1 LVSADGDVARPAS
14 APYINVRTLMP
25 LDFLAVTPQIERV
38 INLLKCE
45 YSRAPASIL
54 TEDDLKCLLYAK
66 LIRLVAFRRRIAT
79 RDGHILG
86 SAVHAELS
94 WYDENRRL
102 RIRPDITIT
111 EPECL
116 SILHGYGRP
125 MLHPFSSPFGGSRA
139 VAPLPSK
146 QYEFGGNCITF
157 ELKFA
162 REGITDAM
170 MELIRKDFA
179 KMKRLFGILDRRGQ
193 GDSVFS
199 YLVIFNKL
207 PQRRQD
213 TPLAEFMR
221 EHGVGPR
228 HKVLYRT
235 CSPRPYLSSPTSDG
249 CWRRLVLGNPPFS
262 HRRQRQ

>member
-1 LVSADGDVARPAS
+1 
-14 APYINVRTLMP
+14 MP
-25 LDFLAVTPQIERV
+25 LNFQSLTPRIERI
-38 INLLKCE
+38 INMLKRE

-54 TEDDLKCLLYAK
+54 TEDDLKCLLYAR
-66 LIRLVAFRRRIAT
+66 LNRLVAFRRRMPT
-79 RDGHILG
+79 REGHILG

-116 SILHGYGRP
+116 SILHGHGGP
-125 MLHPFSSPFGGSRA
+125 ILDPFTSQFGGFRGA
-139 VAPLPSK
+139 VPLPSK
-146 QYEFGGNCITF
+146 QYEFGGNAITF

-213 TPLAEFMR
+213 TALDKFMR

-235 CSPRPYLSSPTSDG
+235 CSPYPSLASPTSDD
-249 CWRRLVLGNPPFS
+249 CWRTLLLGNPPFIR
-262 HRRQRQ
+262 RRQRQ

>member
-1 LVSADGDVARPAS
+1 
-14 APYINVRTLMP
+14 M
-25 LDFLAVTPQIERV
+25 
-38 INLLKCE
+38 
-45 YSRAPASIL
+45 
-54 TEDDLKCLLYAK
+54 DD
-66 LIRLVAFRRRIAT
+66 RIF
-79 RDGHILG
+79 G

-116 SILHGYGRP
+116 SILHGYGGP
-125 MLHPFSSPFGGSRA
+125 VFDPFNSQFGGFRA
-139 VAPLPSK
+139 APLPSK
-146 QYEFGGNCITF
+146 QYEFGGNAITF

-207 PQRRQD
+207 PQRIQG
-213 TPLAEFMR
+213 TPLEKFMR
-221 EHGVGPR
+221 RHGASPR

-235 CSPRPYLSSPTSDG
+235 CSPCPSLASSASDG
-249 CWRRLVLGNPPFS
+249 CWQRLLLGNPPFS
-262 HRRQRQ
+262 RRRQRQ

>member
-1 LVSADGDVARPAS
+1 
-14 APYINVRTLMP
+14 MP
-25 LDFLAVTPQIERV
+25 LDFMTLTPQIERV
-38 INLLKCE
+38 INLLKRE
-45 YSRAPASIL
+45 YSQAPASIL
-54 TEDDLKCLLYAK
+54 TEDDLKCLLHAK
-66 LIRLVAFRRRIAT
+66 LSRLVAFRRRVPT
-79 RDGHILG
+79 MDGRIFG

-116 SILHGYGRP
+116 RILHGYGGP
-125 MLHPFSSPFGGSRA
+125 VLDPFNSQFGGFRRT
-139 VAPLPSK
+139 APLPSK
-146 QYEFGGNCITF
+146 QYEFGGNAITF

-207 PQRRQD
+207 PQRIQD
-213 TPLAEFMR
+213 TPLEKFMR
-221 EHGVGPR
+221 RHEAGPR

-235 CSPRPYLSSPTSDG
+235 CSPCPSLLSFTSDG
-249 CWRRLVLGNPPFS
+249 CWRRLLLCNPPFS
-262 HRRQRQ
+262 WRRQSQ